1 MPLPAIKLPA
11 SFNVAEHFFRP
22 LLAGEVAPGPYLTCG
37 GQTLT
42 THDAWAQS
50 VRLGRALR
58 RMGVEPENRVML
70 LMDESLAVAPCFWGT
85 LLVGAVCVPVNPG
98 LTPAEHR
105 QILAESRAKVLI
117 ADGAAWCG
125 IAPYRGDLRH
135 LRHVVTVGGGHADL
149 PALER
154 ILAPTENEGNA
165 PHPAQPMHPDD
176 AAFWLYT
183 SGSTGAPKAAV
194 HLHKDPVYAV
204 ARYAKAVLGLTP
216 EDKGLSAARM
226 CFAYGMGNSL
236 FFPLATGGTGVI
248 HPDPPTGEALL
259 AALARHRP
267 TVFYGVPTHFR
278 AILDAWPARPKAGRG
293 IQHTALHHLRF
304 SVSAGE
310 ALPAQTAI
318 AWRETFG
325 SEILDSMGSTEM
337 LTFFIANRPGR
348 SRPGNVG
355 TPVPGFS
362 VRLVDGEGRDVPPGE
377 PGSLRVKGE
386 TAAARYWNRRALTRA
401 TMLGEWIV
409 TGDRLVQEQDGSYRY
424 LGRDDDMFKVGG
436 SWVSPMEV
444 ESALMTHPDVAECAV
459 VGKPGPHGLNRAEA
473 YVVPARNRPVPE
485 VRPEKLSEELRQHVA
500 DRIAAFKVP
509 ETITLVPRLPRTP
522 TGKVRRFQLRG

>member
-1 MPLPAIKLPA
+1 
-11 SFNVAEHFFRP
+11 
-22 LLAGEVAPGPYLTCG
+22 C
-37 GQTLT
+37 
-42 THDAWAQS
+42 
-50 VRLGRALR
+50 RL
-58 RMGVEPENRVML
+58 
-70 LMDESLAVAPCFWGT
+70 
-85 LLVGAVCVPVNPG
+85 
-98 LTPAEHR
+98 
-105 QILAESRAKVLI
+105 
-117 ADGAAWCG
+117 
-125 IAPYRGDLRH
+125 APYRGELRH
-135 LRHVVTVGGGHADL
+135 LRHVITVGGGHPGL
-149 PALER
+149 PALEQL
-154 ILAPTENEGNA
+154 LAPTENEGHA
-165 PHPAQPMHPDD
+165 PHPAELMHPDD

-194 HLHKDPVYAV
+194 HLHRDPVYAV
-204 ARYAKAVLGLTP
+204 ERYAKAVLGLTP

-236 FFPLATGGTGVI
+236 FFPLATGCTGVI
-248 HPDPPTGEALL
+248 LPAAPTGETLL
-259 AALARHRP
+259 KALARHRP

-278 AILDAWPARPKAGRG
+278 AILDQWRAWPKAGNG
-293 IQHTALHHLRF
+293 IQHTALGHLRF

-310 ALPAQTAI
+310 ALPAQTATE
-318 AWRETFG
+318 WRETFG

-337 LTFFIANRPGR
+337 LTFFIANHPGR
-348 SRPGNVG
+348 SRPGNIG

-362 VRLVDGEGRDVPPGE
+362 VRLVDAGGRDVPPGK

-386 TAAARYWNRRALTRA
+386 TAAARYWNRRALTRS

-459 VGKPGPHGLNRAEA
+459 VGKLGPQGLSQAQA
-473 YVVPARNRPVPE
+473 YVVTVPH
-485 VRPEKLSEELRQHVA
+485 RRAPQGCPENLSEELRQHVA

-509 ETITLVPRLPRTP
+509 ETITVVPRLPRTP